1 MLQRAAS
8 NAYSWW
14 WASHIRTTQSKWLDA
29 NLQEM
34 ETRVKIML
42 KLLGEE
48 ADTFGKRA
56 EMYYRRRPEVIN
68 HVEEV
73 YRAYRALVERYD
85 HLSKELHKANHT
97 IATACPEQVQYASLL
112 QEQED
117 ADFPKAI
124 TPIDPRGIQE
134 STTVQE
140 ILNRKGHAPSG
151 HPCAPHITKQ
161 NAQQEIGTLQKAILV
176 LQTEKE
182 FVKSSY
188 ETGIAKF
195 WEIEKQIADMQD
207 QVCHIQNE
215 FDAHASIEDDEARAL
230 MTVTALRSC
239 QGTVAK
245 LVKRF
250 EELVRIAAGESEKII
265 HLRQK
270 LYAMNYIIDPS
281 EGEAGTTN
289 IAVKNRVYPNT
300 QEILELQP
308 IYEKIESFFELNSE
322 SVVEEMAERVDE
334 LVDKVMNLELKFP
347 KQSAQIK
354 QLKEDNDSLKDRLDD
369 LQDEIALRDDPID
382 LSEQLKLAEDELNR
396 VKALERSVIE
406 EEVLVSTVF
415 SEVVSCITNISKAFG
430 SIDPE
435 DMTNLSAA
443 AENDGEIMSDDIR
456 TSLPGKEFRGTEEP
470 TTDDNLGRDR
480 CRKEDASGVEGHDSL
495 DGTDGIDDCKNGNED
510 NFQSENR
517 LIQEDFTDKR
527 SIQASNNIDIVI
539 QGKEN
544 GLNKTC
550 EGKIDCSL
558 SSGTKK
564 YRDIGNDV
572 IDNSA
577 QGESLKGEHPPTVIS
592 QTHLPHSESLDTLT
606 NKCDSDEKGS
616 SVVVTVNSFGG
627 SNGIQG
633 LRIGGDE
640 NSMSGNC
647 LIQEELEDDKSLKT
661 PGYVNLVASANQ
673 HSLNDGNTTEEIS
686 LPEASNS
693 CFSDAD
699 MRLELCHTDEAIS
712 VEEWSK
718 QDGQLIAPETMKSLN
733 GGNKVDSSEEGG
745 RTSLEH
751 MNSIQDSKTSELV
764 DAYLSRVYQ
773 QVPEVTTKSKNIA
786 SCIPHGELEMR
797 SSDGKELTRQAST
810 LSKPGSMS
818 LRANSSLVAERDTPS
833 WQEFLLDGVE
843 GREAIL
849 LDDYTLILRNY
860 KETKRRLAEL
870 EKKNEQ
876 HIEETQAVIRE
887 LRNANSMK
895 YVEIQSL
902 RDLLDPSQDI
912 SPTYG
917 KMGFNRSN
925 HPLETEISVLE
936 GTDVSHTGVRKKASP
951 LEVKFRS
958 EIDALVEENLQFLVR
973 FSMACHRMQ
982 DFDSKY
988 QELQKGMGDFEDK
1001 KTGEPD
1007 ASAESDP
1014 AEKKLRELRT
1024 ELDVWFEQNAFL
1036 DQDLQLKTTS
1046 LCRLQEEIAEALRAS
1061 PETDGGRFTP
1071 YEAAKF
1077 QGEVLNMQQSS
1088 GKIERELQA
1097 ALKRTRELEGKVN
1110 DGLQKLRESFD
1121 LSCRRSSLVEEE
1133 SSSSSYHSQFKHF
1146 PTRTRVPLRNFLF
1159 GAKPKKKSIFACI
1172 NPTLQK
1178 QFSDLWQTL

>member
-97 IATACPEQVQYASLL
+97 IATACPQHDVSLL
-112 QEQED
+112 QEQDD
-117 ADFPKAI
+117 AEF
-124 TPIDPRGIQE
+124 TPIRIQE
-134 STTVQE
+134 STTTVQE
-140 ILNRKGHAPSG
+140 VLNPKGHAR
-151 HPCAPHITKQ
+151 PCAPHFTKQ
-161 NAQQEIGTLQKAILV
+161 NAQQEIDTLQKAILV

-188 ETGIAKF
+188 ETGITKYR
-195 WEIEKQIADMQD
+195 EIEKQIADMQD

-230 MTVTALRSC
+230 MTITALRSC
-239 QGTVAK
+239 QGTVAN
-245 LVKRF
+245 LVKIF
-250 EELVRIAAGESEKII
+250 EELVRVAAGESEKVNY
-265 HLRQK
+265 LRQK

-281 EGEAGTTN
+281 KGEVGTTN

-308 IYEKIESFFELNSE
+308 IYEKIEKFFELNSE
-322 SVVEEMAERVDE
+322 SVVQEMAERVDE

-369 LQDEIALRDDPID
+369 LQDEIALRDDPSD

-435 DMTNLSAA
+435 DMTSLSAA
-443 AENDGEIMSDDIR
+443 VENDGEITSDDIS
-456 TSLPGKEFRGTEEP
+456 TSLPEEEFRGTEEA

-495 DGTDGIDDCKNGNED
+495 DGTDGIDDCKNGNEE

-517 LIQEDFTDKR
+517 LIQEDLMDKR
-527 SIQASNNIDIVI
+527 SIQASNNIDRIVI
-539 QGKEN
+539 PGKEN
-544 GLNKTC
+544 GFNNAC
-550 EGKIDCSL
+550 EGKIDCSP
-558 SSGTKK
+558 SGNTKK

-572 IDNSA
+572 IDNSV

-592 QTHLPHSESLDTLT
+592 QTHLPHSECLDTLT
-606 NKCDSDEKGS
+606 NKSDSDEKGS

-627 SNGIQG
+627 SKRIQG

-640 NSMSGNC
+640 NSMSGNS
-647 LIQEELEDDKSLKT
+647 LIQEELRDDKSLKT
-661 PGYVNLVASANQ
+661 PGYVNLVGSTNQ
-673 HSLNDGNTTEEIS
+673 HSLSDGSTTEEIS
-686 LPEASNS
+686 LPKVSNS

-699 MRLELCHTDEAIS
+699 MRLELCHTEEAIS
-712 VEEWSK
+712 VEEWPK

-733 GGNKVDSSEEGG
+733 GGSKVDSSEKGG

-751 MNSIQDSKTSELV
+751 MNSIQDLKTSELV
-764 DAYLSRVYQ
+764 DAHSSRVYQ
-773 QVPEVTTKSKNIA
+773 QVPKVTTKSNNIA

-797 SSDGKELTRQAST
+797 SSDGREHTRQAST

-818 LRANSSLVAERDTPS
+818 LRVNSSLVAERDAPS
-833 WQEFLLDGVE
+833 WQEFLLDGIE
-843 GREAIL
+843 GREALL

-876 HIEETQAVIRE
+876 HPKETKTVIRE

-902 RDLLDPSQDI
+902 RDLLDPSEDI
-912 SPTYG
+912 SSTHS

-925 HPLETEISVLE
+925 HPLDTEISVLE
-936 GTDVSHTGVRKKASP
+936 GIDVRHTGVRKNTSP
-951 LEVKFRS
+951 FEVKFRS

-988 QELQKGMGDFEDK
+988 QELQKGMGDFEVK

-1007 ASAESDP
+1007 AAAESDP

-1024 ELDVWFEQNAFL
+1024 ELDVWFEQNALL
-1036 DQDLQLKTTS
+1036 DQDLQLKTMS

-1061 PETDGGRFTP
+1061 AETDGGRFTP

-1088 GKIERELQA
+1088 GKIERELQS
-1097 ALKRTRELEGKVN
+1097 ALKRMRELEGKVN

-1133 SSSSSYHSQFKHF
+1133 SSSTSYHSQFKHF

-1159 GAKPKKKSIFACI
+1159 GTKPKKKSIFACI

-1178 QFSDLWQTL
+1178 QFSDL